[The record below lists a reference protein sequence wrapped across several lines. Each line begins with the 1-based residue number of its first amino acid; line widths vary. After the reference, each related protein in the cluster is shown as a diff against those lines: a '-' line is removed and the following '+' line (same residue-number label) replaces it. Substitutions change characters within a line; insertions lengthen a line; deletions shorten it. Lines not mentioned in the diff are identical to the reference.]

1 MFATLVLAFAEKI
14 QLIPDGTLLFHI
26 LLIVIM
32 VAVLNRTLYRPV
44 NQVLAEREDRTRG
57 RLQQAAKLSKEVEA
71 KVTQYEQSLRAART
85 EGYRLLEQERASV
98 LKERDAKINA
108 LRNEIAVWT
117 TEQKEEISR
126 QTEEARK
133 VLVADSVRMA
143 IEIGSRILRRPL
155 QDSSEQKGLHKV

>member
-32 VAVLNRTLYRPV
+32 IAVLNRTLYRPV
-44 NQVLAEREDRTRG
+44 NQILAEREDRTRG

-71 KVTQYEQSLRAART
+71 KLAQHEQGLRAART
-85 EGYRLLEQERASV
+85 EGYRLLEQERAAV
-98 LKERDAKINA
+98 LKERETKING
-108 LRNEIAVWT
+108 LRSEIALWT

-126 QTEEARK
+126 QAEEARK
-133 VLVADSVRMA
+133 ILVADSVRIA
-143 IEIGSRILRRPL
+143 SEIGSRVLRRPI
-155 QDSSEQKGLHKV
+155 QDSSEQGLRKV